1 MMKRCIIALL
11 PVLLTA
17 LHASGQAQL
26 IEYGDFENWV
36 TRNIKE
42 SRIIGGKLRQVYE
55 IAPTLVIDKTA
66 PYHNMGG
73 SQWATSN
80 VYADVMGVVKT
91 SNTVYPDNNPSGGK
105 CCKMMTE
112 IETVKV
118 LGMLD
123 LKVLVAGSIYLGCN
137 IEPIRNTSKPYSKM
151 EMGIPFTKRPKA
163 LQYDYRVLVPADAQ
177 RIRATGTSTRTLSG
191 LDYAEV
197 YILLQRRWEDKD
209 GNIYAKRVGTGRERF
224 GETSPWVTG
233 HQLKVL
239 YGDISTHR
247 DYADYMGLI
256 PESRSYYAKNSKG
269 KMVPVKEVGWDD
281 PSAIPT
287 HLLVMASSGCGIAYE
302 GTPGMTFWIDNISLV
317 Y

>member
-1 MMKRCIIALL
+1 MRKGAVALL
-11 PVLLTA
+11 ALLNA
-17 LHASGQAQL
+17 AFCASGQVQL
-26 IEYGDFENWV
+26 IKYGDFENWV

-42 SRIIGGKLRQVYE
+42 SKIIGGNLRQVYE
-55 IAPTLVIDKTA
+55 IAPTAVIDKKE

-73 SQWATSN
+73 SPWATSN

-123 LKVLVAGSIYLGCN
+123 LKVLVSGSIYLGYN
-137 IEPIRNTSKPYSKM
+137 LEPIRNTSNPYSKM
-151 EMGIPFTKRPKA
+151 EMGIPFTRRPKA
-163 LQYDYRVLVPADAQ
+163 LQYDYRVFVPEGAQ
-177 RIRATGTSTRTLSG
+177 RIRATGTSTRTLPG
-191 LDYAEV
+191 RDYAEV
-197 YILLQRRWEDKD
+197 YILLQRRWEDEH

-224 GETSPWVTG
+224 RRTSPWV
-233 HQLKVL
+233 HEHRLEVR
-239 YGDISTHR
+239 YGDISGQAG
-247 DYADYMGLI
+247 YADHMGLI

-281 PSAIPT
+281 PSATPT
-287 HLLVMASSGCGIAYE
+287 HLLVMASSGCGVAYE
-302 GTPGMTFWIDNISLV
+302 GTPGMTLWIDNISLV